1 MFDNRQNDN
10 QPLISTP
17 LYETAQYIEKGNEE
31 LQDRIKVLSDGSRK
45 IICIVDGA
53 GGTGDGARAAE
64 HVIKEVERSYKFVQ
78 GTLGW
83 QGILKSIDQ
92 SIPNGQ
98 AAAVILDLQ
107 QGSTTLA
114 SVGDCEAW
122 AIFESSIIRLSEGQ
136 QRKPLLGTGNAVP
149 FVKVFGELHKPLIVG
164 TDGFFKYAKAEL
176 VPPVV
181 LGAQFFE
188 IPRKLADLVR
198 LRSGSLQDDLAIV
211 CCRLQRITKKNI
223 RYEI

>member
-1 MFDNRQNDN
+1 MFDNRKNHN

-17 LYETAQYIEKGNEE
+17 LYETAQYIEAGNDEC
-31 LQDRIKVLSDGSRK
+31 QDRIKVISDESRK
-45 IICIVDGA
+45 IICIADGA
-53 GGTGDGARAAE
+53 GGTGDGSRAAE

-78 GTLGW
+78 SPRDW

-92 SIPNGQ
+92 NIPNGQ
-98 AAAVILDLQ
+98 AAAIILDLKQ
-107 QGSTTLA
+107 DSATLA

-122 AIFESSIIRLSEGQ
+122 VIFDSSIIRLSEGQ
-136 QRKPLLGTGNAVP
+136 HRKPLLGAGTAVP
-149 FVKVFGELHKPLIVG
+149 IVKEFGALRRPLIVG

-181 LGAQFFE
+181 LGTQFFE
-188 IPRKLADLVR
+188 VPRKLADLVR

-211 CCRLQRITKKNI
+211 SCRLQRSSKKNI
-223 RYEI
+223 RYEL

>member
-1 MFDNRQNDN
+1 
-10 QPLISTP
+10 
-17 LYETAQYIEKGNEE
+17 
-31 LQDRIKVLSDGSRK
+31 
-45 IICIVDGA
+45 
-53 GGTGDGARAAE
+53 
-64 HVIKEVERSYKFVQ
+64 VIKEVERSYKFVQ

-136 QRKPLLGTGNAVP
+136 QKKPLLGTGHAVP
-149 FVKVFGELHKPLIVG
+149 FVKVFGELHKPLILG

-181 LGAQFFE
+181 LGAKFFE